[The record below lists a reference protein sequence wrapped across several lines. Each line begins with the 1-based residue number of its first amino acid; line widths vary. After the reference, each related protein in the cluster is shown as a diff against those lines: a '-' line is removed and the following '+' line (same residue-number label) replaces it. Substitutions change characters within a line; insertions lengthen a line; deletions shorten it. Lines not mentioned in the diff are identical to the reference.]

1 MGYYVTLTDSDV
13 VLPKEN
19 HQEILTRWH
28 EMNDKK
34 YDNIKSG
41 GSYSG
46 GRTMSKNYSWMPTDY
61 EKTTHTPQQVLEH
74 LGFDFSENAKGDI
87 VIQGYESKTG
97 QEDLFFKKI
106 GDLVNP
112 GSLMQWQFEEDAS
125 YAWFF
130 DGKKMQ
136 EVSVKDGLELVSQ
149 FDAVKTTEVVTPKKK
164 GRYQL

>member
-1 MGYYVTLTDSDV
+1 MGYHVTLTDSDV

-19 HQEILTRWH
+19 HQEILSRWH
-28 EMNDKK
+28 EMNDKRH
-34 YDNIKSG
+34 DSVKSG

-74 LGFDFSENAKGDI
+74 LGFDFSENTKGDI

-97 QEDLFFKKI
+97 QEDLFFKEI
-106 GDLVNP
+106 GNLVTA
-112 GSLMQWQFEEDAS
+112 GGVMKWEGEDDAS

-136 EVSVKDGLELVSQ
+136 EVNAQTADTLKKELQAHAPAEASKPVKKS
-149 FDAVKTTEVVTPKKK
+149 
-164 GRYQL
+164 RYQL